1 MKYKFIVFIL
11 LCLSLNAEE
20 QVMNI
25 KENIQKELNEEVKD
39 FPFLNSSEKQNESDL
54 KEYNDFIKT
63 SNDDIEKFQKVTLM
77 DVILET
83 VATSPVIKAARERVV
98 QNEIKLKDAIS
109 VYYPTINFE
118 YEASR
123 SRATETDKDKESRFK
138 YFNDRNYKLI
148 LNQNLYAGGETSN
161 NIKNLEK
168 KLEGAKNQYYLDLST
183 QVASA
188 VRAYFDVV
196 FAYKTLK
203 ANEKN
208 MQKLNKILEI
218 VNVKYNNGAASIGDL
233 TAIKANVSNSETTL
247 YKVKSDLTKSLRYYE
262 YIVGNKFSQTLPYE
276 KNFNI
281 DITTLDLLFDR
292 ALVQNKDLINYYKSI
307 EAEKFVLMANRSSFD
322 PKVDFELSLDNI
334 MDKEGFTEREETL
347 NGMIKLTYN
356 LYNGGRD
363 QSKILSSYSTIRK
376 LNYELEET
384 KKKLRWN
391 ISELH
396 TSINSSKDSLKSNI
410 SEVISLRKMVDA
422 YWEEFNLGEQD
433 LPTLLQGQRQLNSAE
448 TELIKY
454 EKNSLIDYFN
464 LLKLTGDLLAFF
476 DIDPESPKFI
486 NFANGNYMQDLY
498 ADDKFLNEKEK
509 IEKKELELKKAKE
522 YQSLVKK
529 AKQDINMDSFRN
541 KLLASSDNFYSIKI
555 EPFKNISEST
565 TFVKSNNFDEMAFA
579 FDKVNNQSI
588 DSLVVYG
595 VYNKQKT
602 AEQTIEELKNKISNV
617 TFTLVKVKDVK
628 NLYEQYKAG
637 LVVEPTPP
645 EIKIVEK
652 VETIE
657 KTKQLKEEKIV
668 LNEEFKNKFLG
679 ANPKSYT
686 IHISSFG
693 NKKEIIEKLSQVED
707 LRANSFVYK
716 YMENKVLYRWVY
728 GVYEKYED
736 ALVALNNLGKLRET
750 YYPVIN
756 TIENELFLYNSNQNL
771 NTQVNPEELEYEY
784 INETT
789 KTEYKNPVDIK
800 DIDLNKNKDLTEKV
814 KDLLPKD
821 ENLNNSVNEQEKAL
835 EETPVIE
842 NNPQG
847 KINNLMNEIFKNK
860 FLSAPRDYYTIN
872 LATIT
877 NENKIDEFISKN
889 NLVEN
894 SFGFKIGEDENIIRI
909 VYGIYSTKEEA
920 LLAIENLPNKLLKEG
935 KPYVDKIYKNQ
946 DLYQLYNEKLDNK
959 KIQNSLDSSFI
970 NQEKLTKPVSKEVP
984 LDNQLKEAEFKE
996 KTIQSYTEK
1005 EFDKYNNLEF
1015 KEKFLH
1021 ASGDYYTLNLVT
1033 LKDVEQIE
1041 RFISRNPQV
1050 NKETIFTYTLGMKLD
1065 KVIILSGLYK
1075 TKEEAQIAMKQLS
1088 DEFVDRN
1095 KPFIERISKKQEIYF
1110 KHHGK

>member
-20 QVMNI
+20 QVTNI
-25 KENIQKELNEEVKD
+25 KENIQKELNDEVKD
-39 FPFLNSSEKQNESDL
+39 FPFLNSSETQNENDL
-54 KEYNDFIKT
+54 KEYNDFIKS
-63 SNDDIEKFQKVTLM
+63 SNDDIEKFKKVTLM

-83 VATSPVIKAARERVV
+83 VATSPVIKASRERVV
-98 QNEIKLKDAIS
+98 QNEIKLKDAVS

-123 SRATETDKDKESRFK
+123 SRATETNKDEESRFK
-138 YFNDRNYKLI
+138 YFNDRNYKFI

-188 VRAYFDVV
+188 VKAYFDVV

-218 VNVKYNNGAASIGDL
+218 VTVKYNNGAASIGDL

-247 YKVKSDLTKSLRYYE
+247 YKVKSDLTKSLRYFE

-307 EAEKFVLMANRSSFD
+307 EAEKFALMANRSSFD

-363 QSKILSSYSTIRK
+363 QSKILTSYSAIRK

-396 TSINSSKDSLKSNI
+396 TSINSSKESLKSNI

-476 DIDPESPKFI
+476 DIDPESSKFI

-522 YQSLVKK
+522 HQSLVKK

-541 KLLASSDNFYSIKI
+541 KLLTSSDNFYSIKI

-565 TFVKSNNFDEMAFA
+565 TFVKTNNFDETAFA

-588 DSLVVYG
+588 DSLVIYG
-595 VYNKQKT
+595 LYDKEKV
-602 AEQTIEELKNKISNV
+602 AEQAIEELRNKISNV

-637 LVVEPTPP
+637 LVIEPTPP

-657 KTKQLKEEKIV
+657 KIKQLKEEKIV
-668 LNEEFKNKFLG
+668 LNEDFKNSFLE

-693 NKKEIIEKLSQVED
+693 NKKEIIESLSKAEEF
-707 LRANSFVYK
+707 RTGSFVYK
-716 YMENKVLYRWVY
+716 YMENKILYRWVF
-728 GVYEKYED
+728 GVFEKYED
-736 ALVALNNLGKLRET
+736 ALVALNNLGRLRET

-756 TIENELFLYNSNQNL
+756 TIENELLLYNGNLNL
-771 NTQVNPEELEYEY
+771 NTQVNPQELEYEY
-784 INETT
+784 INETI
-789 KTEYKNPVDIK
+789 KTEYKNPIDIK
-800 DIDLNKNKDLTEKV
+800 DIDLNKDKELTQKV

-821 ENLNNSVNEQEKAL
+821 ENITNDLNEENNSSEEILQEDDSQIKVN
-835 EETPVIE
+835 
-842 NNPQG
+842 NS
-847 KINNLMNEIFKNK
+847 MNEIFKNK
-860 FLSAPRDYYTIN
+860 FLSAPRDFYTIN

-877 NENKIDEFISKN
+877 NENKIEEFLNKN

-909 VYGIYSTKEEA
+909 VYGIYQTKEEA
-920 LLAIENLPNKLLKEG
+920 LTGLENLPNKLLKEG

-946 DLYQLYNEKLDNK
+946 DLYKLYKEKLDTE
-959 KIQNSLDSSFI
+959 KIQSTLDSSFI
-970 NQEKLTKPVSKEVP
+970 NQEKFANPVSKEVP
-984 LDNQLKEAEFKE
+984 LDDQLKEAEFKE

-1015 KEKFLH
+1015 KEKFLS

-1041 RFISRNPQV
+1041 RFISRNPQI

-1065 KVIILSGLYK
+1065 KVIVLNGLYK
-1075 TKEEAQIAMKQLS
+1075 TKEEAQMAMKELS
-1088 DEFVDRN
+1088 DEFVSRN